1 MNRSQQKP
9 PFRIKICGVTSVED
23 ALMIAAAGADAIG
36 LNFYSESSRC
46 VSHIEANFICQDL
59 PPSIRRVGVFVNAS
73 VEEIRSTY
81 QQLHLD
87 FVQLHGDETLEFV
100 KQLAGL
106 PVIRAFRLRPA
117 DTEAIQQHIVE
128 MRNAVN
134 NLRAILLDAYD
145 AEQFGG
151 TGRQVDWDVV
161 NQLDRLADLPLVLAG
176 GLNPETVGN
185 AIENVRPDAVDVAS
199 GVESAP
205 GKKDRQLVEQFVAA
219 ASKAFEGFAV

>member
-1 MNRSQQKP
+1 MNRSQEKP

-23 ALMIAAAGADAIG
+23 ALMIASAGADAIG

-59 PPSIRRVGVFVNAS
+59 PRSIRRVGVFVNAT

-100 KQLAGL
+100 KRLAGL
-106 PVIRAFRLRPA
+106 PVIRAFRLRAA
-117 DTEAIQQHIVE
+117 DAENIQRQIVE
-128 MRNAVN
+128 LRNAAD

-151 TGRQVDWDVV
+151 TGRQVDWDAV
-161 NQLDRLADLPLVLAG
+161 NELDHLDDLPVVLAG
-176 GLNPETVGN
+176 GLNPETVGT
-185 AIENVRPDAVDVAS
+185 AIEKVRPHAVDVAS

-219 ASKAFEGFAV
+219 ASKAFQEISG

>member
-1 MNRSQQKP
+1 M
-9 PFRIKICGVTSVED
+9 
-23 ALMIAAAGADAIG
+23 MIAAAGADAVG

-59 PPSIRRVGVFVNAS
+59 PRSIRRIGVFVNAP
-73 VEEIRSTY
+73 VDEIRSTY
-81 QQLHLD
+81 EQLHLD

-100 KQLAGL
+100 KQLVGL
-106 PVIRAFRLRPA
+106 PLIRAYRLRPA
-117 DTEAIQQHIVE
+117 NVEEIQRQIVE
-128 MRNAVN
+128 MRNSVT

-151 TGRQVDWDVV
+151 TGRQVDWNAV
-161 NQLDRLADLPLVLAG
+161 NQLGCRDDLPVVLAG
-176 GLNPETVGN
+176 GLNPETVGA
-185 AIENVRPDAVDVAS
+185 AIEKVRPQAVDVAS

-219 ASKAFEGFAV
+219 ASKAFEEFSG